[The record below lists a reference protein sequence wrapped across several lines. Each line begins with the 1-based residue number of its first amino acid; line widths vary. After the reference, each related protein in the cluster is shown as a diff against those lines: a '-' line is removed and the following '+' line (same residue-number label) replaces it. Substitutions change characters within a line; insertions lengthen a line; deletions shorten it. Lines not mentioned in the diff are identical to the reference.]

1 MTDECYWNRPLTGKN
16 GQTENGSR
24 KYRDYYIEK
33 NGEISNKDMADHFNI
48 SESNIKTHKSNYRW
62 DKVLADKR
70 AYEQKKREEKREAE
84 YQKFIDTDLKNAK
97 TQLNSLYTL
106 SQIALIYLGVLPDNG
121 SLDIPEDMTIKQA
134 TKILQGNPKAIR
146 QMHNQ
151 VLRDLE
157 KPNTIN
163 DSQNHKIEAELEVST
178 RFKKI
183 FNQDRLNERYKK

>member
-1 MTDECYWNRPLTGKN
+1 MTDEEYWNRPLKGKN

-24 KYRDYYIEK
+24 KYRDYYIDH
-33 NGEISNKDMADHFNI
+33 NGEITNQQIADHFGVSKSVI
-48 SESNIKTHKSNYRW
+48 ESHKSNYNY
-62 DKVLADKR
+62 DKVLRDKK

-121 SLDIPEDMTIKQA
+121 SLEIPEDMTIKQA

-183 FNQDRLNERYKK
+183 FNQDRLNERYKT

>member
-1 MTDECYWNRPLTGKN
+1 MAEGKIVF
-16 GQTENGSR
+16 R
-24 KYRDYYIEK
+24 MDR
-33 NGEISNKDMADHFNI
+33 GELGDIIA
-48 SESNIKTHKSNYRW
+48 
-62 DKVLADKR
+62 
-70 AYEQKKREEKREAE
+70 EA
-84 YQKFIDTDLKNAK
+84 
-97 TQLNSLYTL
+97 
-106 SQIALIYLGVLPDNG
+106 
-121 SLDIPEDMTIKQA
+121 PEDMTIKQA

>member
-48 SESNIKTHKSNYRW
+48 SESNIKTHKSNYKW

>member
-84 YQKFIDTDLKNAK
+84 YQKFIDTDLNNAK

-121 SLDIPEDMTIKQA
+121 SLEIPEDMTIKQA

>member
-121 SLDIPEDMTIKQA
+121 SLEIPEDMTIKQA

-183 FNQDRLNERYKK
+183 FNQHRLNERYKK